1 MKKILLAF
9 VLIFVPIHLGY
20 TKDEICDSEITTSR
34 KDFTNLDDQKNE
46 TKGTVGIASFYHDKF
61 HGRRTAN
68 QEIFDQSKFTAAHK
82 TLPFGTKLLV
92 KNLSN
97 DKEVIVVINDRG
109 PFIKNRVLDLS
120 RAAAEELDF
129 IKKGLQKVEY
139 TIIE

>member
-9 VLIFVPIHLGY
+9 VLIFIPIHLGY
-20 TKDEICDSEITTSR
+20 TKDKVCDLEITTSC
-34 KDFTNLDDQKNE
+34 KDTINLNNQENE
-46 TKGTVGIASFYHDKF
+46 IKGTVGIASFYHDKF
-61 HGRRTAN
+61 HGRKTAN

-97 DKEVIVVINDRG
+97 DKEVIVIINDRG
-109 PFIKNRVLDLS
+109 PFVKNRVLDLS

-129 IKKGLQKVEY
+129 IKKGLQKIEY
-139 TIIE
+139 ILIK